1 MWSSLQHLW
10 FLISLPEV
18 AIWPLIFG
26 TCKTFQQEPPQVR
39 LWLKSRRS
47 HFCLPGK
54 VIHELDKALSSA
66 WAWTTEGSPR
76 LQTPWRGLD
85 DPFPWVCFSRNR
97 GSWYMGFHGGEDLQ
111 YFGCT
116 ERFWLLWLIR
126 LLGLYFS
133 EVINA
138 AVMPGSSL
146 SNSTATCSDFSCG
159 LMALCWAVWESYGAS
174 LGFQSK
180 GRLPWWRWWLFIP
193 EIYHVIYHIV
203 RQFCVTCG
211 ITARRGWSTHKP
223 GFMGTGAP

>member
-26 TCKTFQQEPPQVR
+26 TRKTFQQEPPQVR

-47 HFCLPGK
+47 QFCLPGK

-66 WAWTTEGSPR
+66 WAWTTESSPR

-116 ERFWLLWLIR
+116 ERFSLLWLIR

-138 AVMPGSSL
+138 GVMPGSSL
-146 SNSTATCSDFSCG
+146 SNSQLRVQIPPVVS
-159 LMALCWAVWESYGAS
+159 
-174 LGFQSK
+174 
-180 GRLPWWRWWLFIP
+180 WLFV
-193 EIYHVIYHIV
+193 ELS
-203 RQFCVTCG
+203 
-211 ITARRGWSTHKP
+211 RRAVVLHLASRAKGGCFGGDD
-223 GFMGTGAP
+223 GFSYLRSIMSYIISWDSSA